1 VRIVLDSS
9 VLIAAHIS
17 RAGVC
22 AELLEDVLMQH
33 RLFASQ
39 YILDELARKLT
50 EKFHFP
56 VGAVRGVVRY
66 IASVAKKVEPESL
79 PADTC
84 RDSKDVPVL
93 GTATAA
99 QAGLLITVDRD
110 LLILAEFR
118 GIPIIKPGEFW
129 KRTNP

>member
-33 RLFASQ
+33 QLVTSQ

-56 VGAVRGVVRY
+56 LSLARGVVRFLG
-66 IASVAKKVEPESL
+66 SVAEMVEPESL
-79 PADTC
+79 PANTC
-84 RDSKDVPVL
+84 RDPRDIAVL
-93 GTATAA
+93 GTAAA
-99 QAGLLITVDRD
+99 AKADLLITVDND

-118 GIPIIKPGEFW
+118 AIPIIKPGEFW
-129 KRTNP
+129 KRTNS